1 MKTPDSHLRSG
12 ADHAHLQQRAKEYT
26 TPVVA
31 YNKMPYNDIAQAPNQ
46 IRTLRLVRPDA
57 R

>member
-1 MKTPDSHLRSG
+1 M
-12 ADHAHLQQRAKEYT
+12 
-26 TPVVA
+26 VA